1 MSEAEQVARDNYVEL
16 TAEIVSA
23 YVSNNS
29 MPPGELPAL
38 ISSVHA
44 ALSEAATGAKQAS
57 GGPERVTP
65 AQIKK
70 SVTPDYLISFEDG
83 KQYKTLKRHL
93 MLRGLTAEEY
103 RAKWGLP
110 ADYPMTS
117 ANYSAQRSQLAKEL
131 GLGQQRRKSSPKP
144 KAKTAVMAEAIS
156 EAPTSRRG
164 KRPAKSSAAA
174 ETAAKARNRRSKATA
189 TA

>member
-1 MSEAEQVARDNYVEL
+1 MSEAEQVAQDNYVEL
-16 TAEIVSA
+16 AAEIASA

-38 ISSVHA
+38 ISSIHA
-44 ALSEAATGAKQAS
+44 PLSGVASDQNKAAA
-57 GGPERVTP
+57 GPERVTP
-65 AQIKK
+65 AEIKK
-70 SVTPDYLISFEDG
+70 SITPDYLMSFEDG

-93 MLRGLTAEEY
+93 TLRGLTAEKY

-117 ANYSAQRSQLAKEL
+117 ANYSAQRSQLAKDL
-131 GLGQQRRKSSPKP
+131 GLGQLHRKSSPKL
-144 KAKTAVMAEAIS
+144 KAKPAVVAEVIS

-164 KRPAKSSAAA
+164 KRPAES
-174 ETAAKARNRRSKATA
+174 ERSR
-189 TA
+189 